1 MKLSDYMPEI
11 PALAAQMTELN
22 SQINLLSMM
31 KASSTSETPSI
42 GLDGIVNNHLK
53 QQMHYREQLATELTQ
68 IAMNVEEIRA
78 PISHITSEVF
88 RRGFE
93 FSALHD
99 YADKEQLTTFQSY
112 MKKCNSFNQS
122 LEEVLRQFHT
132 DVNILDDGFL
142 FLSKEYA
149 CGDDGVITS
158 QIKEI
163 RRLNPALVEFD
174 LNNYGHPQCSHYI
187 CVIHREAV
195 YEEEGVC
202 EESGCA
208 LALKPAMYYFKRK
221 SGELLYLLESEI
233 IHMSKFNPTET
244 YGFSPILTIFE
255 KALTLIGMD
264 KNLYR
269 YFYERKAPASMLMV
283 NTSDPEALRR
293 ERENIAAQVK
303 ADPNFIPMV
312 AVNTQDGR
320 GRVELVRLF
329 HTLQEMDYMPVKAEI
344 RERIAAMW
352 GVSPAW
358 QGAPDAFGGL
368 SSQTQQLVVMSRVVE
383 ADQSLFHSKVFPI
396 LLEQFNITDWSLH
409 LRVPEEK
416 TEATKLSFAQQRVA
430 MASQLKGMGFAV
442 TIANSTDLLGVP
454 LEDAQFIVANTEDEQ
469 TPELKDGPKEVT
481 EFVNELPER
490 DIDEWAAAREEKGE
504 NRQFGYRGVPGRPLK
519 GSEKTQ
525 NASY

>member
-31 KASSTSETPSI
+31 KATSTSQTPSL
-42 GLDGIVNNHLK
+42 GLDGMINSHLK
-53 QQMHYREQLATELTQ
+53 SQMHYREQMANELSQ
-68 IAMNVEEIRA
+68 IAMSVEEIRA

-93 FSALHD
+93 WAALHD
-99 YADKEQLTTFQSY
+99 SADKEQLVNFQSF
-112 MKKCNSFNQS
+112 MKSCNNFGQS

-132 DVNILDDGFL
+132 DINILDDGFL
-142 FLSKEYA
+142 FLSKEYH

-158 QIKEI
+158 QMKEI

-174 LNNYGHPQCSHYI
+174 LDSSGHPKCSHYI
-187 CVIHREAV
+187 CVIHRDAV
-195 YEEEGVC
+195 YEKEGAC

-208 LALKPAMYYFKRK
+208 LPVRPAMYYFKRK
-221 SGELLYLLESEI
+221 GGELLYLLESEI
-233 IHMSKFNPTET
+233 VHMSKFNPSET
-244 YGFSPILTIFE
+244 YGWSPILTVFE

-293 ERENIAAQVK
+293 EREHIAAQVK

-329 HTLQEMDYMPVKAEI
+329 HTLQEMDYMPIKDEI

-383 ADQSLFHSKVFPI
+383 ADQSMLHNKVFPI
-396 LLEQFNITDWSLH
+396 LLEQFNITDWSLQ

-430 MASQLKGMGFAV
+430 MASQLKNMGFSV
-442 TIANSTDLLGVP
+442 TIANSNDLLGVP
-454 LEDAQFIVANTEDEQ
+454 LEDAQFVVSNTDEEQ
-469 TPELKDGPKEVT
+469 TPMLEEGPKEVT
-481 EFVNELPER
+481 EFVNQLPDR

-504 NRQFGYRGVPGRPLK
+504 NKQFGYRGVPGRPLK
-519 GSEKTQ
+519 GSEKKQ